1 MLRKLSEYPEN
12 AEILRASQSI
22 EFFGFFYRVIVSKKY
37 SFTLSLTALI
47 TSLSVCEIVY
57 CLIDLGLDISVIVG
71 RKEMAFTLYFIVC
84 CVMIPVQYC
93 IMLLIT
99 GRKYLLT

>member
-1 MLRKLSEYPEN
+1 M
-12 AEILRASQSI
+12 
-22 EFFGFFYRVIVSKKY
+22 
-37 SFTLSLTALI
+37 
-47 TSLSVCEIVY
+47 CEIVY
-57 CLIDLGLDISVIVG
+57 CLIDLGLDVSVIVG

-99 GRKYLLT
+99 GRQRLAFLNHHIIPLSIKFFSLWELEAYKPGRWEDILIQQEFPLDNQIH